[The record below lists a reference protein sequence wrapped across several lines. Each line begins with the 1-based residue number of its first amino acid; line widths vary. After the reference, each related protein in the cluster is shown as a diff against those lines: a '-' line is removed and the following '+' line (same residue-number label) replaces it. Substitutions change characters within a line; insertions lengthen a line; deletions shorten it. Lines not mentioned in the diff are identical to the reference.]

1 MATSMFVKRLLANAS
16 CFGLLLLYV
25 MLGGLLFLRF
35 EREQSLRERDD
46 LIGRKSECIRHFLRI
61 EIAPGSNRSGT
72 TTSSAERITEHCL
85 FGIVDPAEGRRR
97 QSWNYRNALLYGF
110 GILTTLD

>member
-35 EREQSLRERDD
+35 EREQSLRGRDD
-46 LIGRKSECIRHFLRI
+46 LIGPKLPPAATAADQQPPQLNGSQKIREL
-61 EIAPGSNRSGT
+61 
-72 TTSSAERITEHCL
+72 
-85 FGIVDPAEGRRR
+85 
-97 QSWNYRNALLYGF
+97 
-110 GILTTLD
+110 